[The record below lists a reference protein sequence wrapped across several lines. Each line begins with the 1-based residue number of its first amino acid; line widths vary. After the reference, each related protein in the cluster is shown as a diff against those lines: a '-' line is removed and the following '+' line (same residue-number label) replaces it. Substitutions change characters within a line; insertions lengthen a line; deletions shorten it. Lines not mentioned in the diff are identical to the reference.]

1 MALEREKQL
10 MEAINQSR
18 HILVVFRHDSG
29 DGLASALA
37 LKVLLTKL
45 NKEAEIVSPGN
56 PPTKLFDF
64 LPGFSDIRAELS
76 PLQKFIIKVDLTKNK
91 LASLSYDVK
100 NDNLFIYIT
109 PKTGL
114 INHEAIKTAATD
126 LKFDLI
132 ITLDCPDLLGLG
144 ALYQNNT
151 DLFTKVPII
160 NIDHN
165 PANENFGSINWVDI
179 SALASAEIIFELLQK
194 TWPDL
199 INPEMA
205 TLLLT
210 GLIVKTQSFRAANI
224 NGRTLQNASKLVNMG
239 ADREKIVQ
247 NLYRR
252 RTLPTLKLW
261 GKALA
266 NLKNDNQNGLVWT
279 TLTKEEFITSGAQPI
294 ELEEVI
300 EELISNAPEAKIIVL
315 VYETEA
321 GVEIIVSSQAHL
333 DLKELL
339 RSFNPEG
346 VREKVKIKM
355 DNISLGE
362 AEQKI
367 IEKIQTEL
375 LKNR

>member
-1 MALEREKQL
+1 MALDKEKQL
-10 MEAINQSR
+10 MEAINNSR

-37 LKVLLTKL
+37 LKALLTKL
-45 NKEAEIVSPGN
+45 HKEAEVVNSENSPSR
-56 PPTKLFDF
+56 LFDF
-64 LPGFSDIRAELS
+64 LPGFSDIRSELS

-114 INHEAIKTAATD
+114 INHEAIKTSATD

-132 ITLDCPDLLGLG
+132 ITLDCPDLATLGS
-144 ALYQNNT
+144 LYHNNT

-165 PANENFGSINWVDI
+165 PANENFGSINLVDI

-194 TWPDL
+194 TWEDL
-199 INPEMA
+199 INSEIA

-224 NGRTLQNASKLVNMG
+224 NGRTLQNASKLVNLG

-294 ELEEVI
+294 ELEEII

-315 VYETEA
+315 IYETET
-321 GVEIIVSSQAHL
+321 GVETIVSTQAHL
-333 DLKELL
+333 DVKELL
-339 RSFNPEG
+339 RQFNPEG
-346 VREKVKIKM
+346 VKEKIKIKM
-355 DNISLGE
+355 EKISLGE
-362 AEQKI
+362 VEKKI
-367 IEKIQTEL
+367 IEKIQLGILT
-375 LKNR
+375 KK